1 MLLSRFVL
9 SLRDVAPGEH
19 VLYDVVGDRYVG
31 VDGATLEAVARW
43 SAQAPAAG
51 AEAETAS
58 ALADL
63 GFLVRDAAED
73 DARLAASRA
82 ATAEGLPDTMYVELM
97 PTLSCN
103 LACTY
108 CFQKEHPAAGR
119 MSAETEAAALAW
131 IERKVVATGARRL
144 IVVYI
149 GGEPL
154 LRKDFLAR
162 TARALSSAL
171 RPLGVAF
178 EWEITTNGVGLE
190 PSLLREMA
198 AFGRGTVKVTLD
210 GDRETHDAA
219 RVFRDGRGTFDGIFE
234 SLVAVARA
242 CPDVALRL
250 GGNLRPGAAASCERL
265 LQRLEAAGLS
275 GRFEWIRFKPIL
287 DAGAGCTSSCGRQA
301 AETNQLT
308 QLAVRRGVAREAP
321 RGIDAVTP
329 CELHWKR
336 SFVIDPVG
344 RIYRCL
350 AVAGRPE
357 LSLGTVETDELAPDP
372 LTAGRPWEHCGDGDC
387 PFVPVCLGG
396 CLGGR
401 YLQLGRAGEVL
412 CERGA
417 LETRFRA
424 EIARRYLEEFHP
436 GAAGAAPV
444 VPAISEVSAA
454 A

>member
-1 MLLSRFVL
+1 MRLSRFVF

-19 VLYDVVGDRYVG
+19 VLYDVISDRYVG
-31 VDGATLEAVARW
+31 VDGATLEAMARW
-43 SAQAPAAG
+43 SANAPSAG
-51 AEAETAS
+51 VEAETAS
-58 ALADL
+58 ALAEL
-63 GFLVRDAAED
+63 GFLVSDAAED

-82 ATAEGLPDTMYVELM
+82 ATAEGMPDTAYVSLM

-108 CFQKEHPAAGR
+108 CFQKDHPAIGR

-131 IERKVVATGARRL
+131 IERQVIASGARRL
-144 IVVYI
+144 LVVYI

-154 LRKDFLAR
+154 LRKDFLVR

-171 RPLGVAF
+171 GPLGVAF

-190 PSLLREMA
+190 ASLLRELSA
-198 AFGRGTVKVTLD
+198 LGRGTVKVTLD

-219 RVFRDGRGTFDGIFE
+219 RMFRDGRGTFDAVFE

-242 CPDVALRL
+242 CPDVALRI
-250 GGNLRPGAAASCERL
+250 GGNVRPGSEASCHRLLERL
-265 LQRLEAAGLS
+265 ESAGLS

-287 DAGAGCTSSCGRQA
+287 EAKAGCGSSCGSEA
-301 AETNQLT
+301 ADTDRLT
-308 QLAVRRGVAREAP
+308 QLAVRRGLSREAP
-321 RGIDAVTP
+321 GGIDEVTP

-336 SFVIDPVG
+336 SFVIDPAG
-344 RIYRCL
+344 RVYRCL

-357 LSLGTVETDELAPDP
+357 LALGTVHRDALAPDP
-372 LTAGRPWEHCGDGDC
+372 LTAGRPWERCGDC

-412 CERGA
+412 CDCA
-417 LETRFRA
+417 SLEARFRA

-436 GAAGAAPV
+436 GAAEEHAAAV
-444 VPAISEVSAA
+444 VPEVSAA